1 MSVRLPNIVIAG
13 NAPQEKCAMLN
24 AMLSEE
30 ELSELC
36 SILLYGADGEPEED
50 ALNDAVEDCRDGKVE
65 GVVCLPFNRAAID
78 VLKDC
83 DGDDV
88 QEAYCMYVNN
98 VMRMTSVMG
107 NMDLDEAE
115 MRLTKEALMKHVR
128 RVFKTLKRDFMIL
141 NPRIAVAAAKD
152 AAIDEE
158 KQKDIITIAI
168 SELEKEGIQVFG
180 PVDVDAY
187 FENVEYPAYDALVAV
202 CDAQCIDKFEEVSDG
217 TSELTLLSGIDA
229 PVVASDYEG
238 VLRALF
244 LVTDIVRNRKEYD
257 APFANPLQKLY
268 KERRE
273 DGDKARFAIK
283 KKGFNPAEH
292 RRENVNYTTIP
303 KAKPNVTGQE

>member
-1 MSVRLPNIVIAG
+1 MSIKLPNIVIAG

-36 SILLYGADGEPEED
+36 CILLYGADGEPEDEALHDAIED
-50 ALNDAVEDCRDGKVE
+50 WRDGKVD
-65 GVVCLPFNRAAID
+65 GVVCLPFSGAAMD
-78 VLKDC
+78 VLKDSEV
-83 DGDDV
+83 DDV
-88 QEAYCMYVNN
+88 QNAYCMYINSA
-98 VMRMTSVMG
+98 MRMTSVMG
-107 NMDLDEAE
+107 DMDLDEAE
-115 MRLTKEALMKHVR
+115 MRLTKDALMKHVR
-128 RVFKTLKRDFMIL
+128 KVFKTLKRDFFVL

-158 KQKDIITIAI
+158 QQKDIITIAI
-168 SELEKEGIQVFG
+168 SELEKEGIQAFG
-180 PVDVDAY
+180 PVDVNAY
-187 FENVEYPAYDALVAV
+187 FDNVEYQAYDAFVTV
-202 CDAQCIDKFEEVSDG
+202 CDAQCIDKFDEVSDG
-217 TSELTLLSGIDA
+217 TPELTLLAGVDV
-229 PVVASDYEG
+229 PVVLSDYEG

-244 LVTDIVRNRKEYD
+244 LTTDIARNRKEYD

-292 RRENVNYTTIP
+292 RRENVNYTTTP
-303 KAKPNVTGQE
+303 KAKPREVAQE